1 MLRSEHALVT
11 MADVD
16 AAGII
21 YFATPLRWAE
31 RMSTGWLNEIGHS
44 LTSMFAAGV
53 TIPAVAVQ
61 VEYRSQ
67 LTLDDQVR
75 LELSAEAVGTTSF
88 TLRCEGFVGDAATAA
103 VCSRTTHVYTRFTN
117 PALGGEGAAKEPVP
131 DWLRTALT
139 ADLPAC
145 R

>member
-21 YFATPLRWAE
+21 YFVTPLRWAE
-31 RMSTGWLNEIGHS
+31 RMSTGWLHEIGHS

-67 LTLDDQVR
+67 LTLDDRVR
-75 LELSAEAVGTTSF
+75 LELSVEAVGTTSF

-103 VCSRTTHVYTRFTN
+103 VRSRTTHVYTRFTN
-117 PALGGEGAAKEPVP
+117 PALGGGGAAKEPVP

-139 ADLPAC
+139 ADLPNG
-145 R
+145 